1 MGRKREGESR
11 RWTNTR
17 YGETRQEER
26 WKVRA
31 RGGREGRRRRRRR
44 ENKPDGGDVIREEAA
59 GASC

>member
-31 RGGREGRRRRRRR
+31 RGGREDRRRRRR
-44 ENKPDGGDVIREEAA
+44 EDKPDGGNVIREEAA